1 MPSTLRYMQLALFTF
16 LFASG
21 CARNNPNKTA
31 IKRWEGCTDLILL
44 LDQELDS
51 IDIQSLPKGDG
62 DFIHYTRTSIAT
74 KSVERLNTHKKML
87 RANCRIDGVRAFPAF
102 KVYELDRFGRRM
114 AEYTGPQTE
123 ITERHIMI
131 IGEIEQFEFKAIEGS
146 ETERVIQRTQI
157 SPKML
162 YVITQ
167 WF

>member
-1 MPSTLRYMQLALFTF
+1 MPKILRSFSLVILTLLTAF
-16 LFASG
+16 S

-44 LDQELDS
+44 LNQELDS
-51 IDIQSLPKGDG
+51 IDIQSLPKGAG
-62 DFIHYTRTSIAT
+62 DFIQYTRTSIAT

-102 KVYELDRFGRRM
+102 EVYELDRFGRRM

-131 IGEIEQFEFKAIEGS
+131 IGEIEQFEFKAIKGS
-146 ETERVIQRTQI
+146 ETERVIKRTQI

-162 YVITQ
+162 YLITQ

>member
-31 IKRWEGCTDLILL
+31 IKRWEGCTDLVLL

-51 IDIQSLPKGDG
+51 IDIKSLPKGDG
-62 DFIHYTRTSIAT
+62 DFFHYTRTSIAT

-102 KVYELDRFGRRM
+102 RVYELDRFFRRKS
-114 AEYTGPQTE
+114 EYSSTLE
-123 ITERHIMI
+123 KIWERHIMI
-131 IGEIEQFEFKAIEGS
+131 IGDTAQFDFRAIKGP
-146 ETERVIQRTQI
+146 ETERLIQRTQI

-162 YVITQ
+162 YLITQ

>member
-51 IDIQSLPKGDG
+51 IDIQSLPKGKG
-62 DFIHYTRTSIAT
+62 DFIHYTRISIAT

-87 RANCRIDGVRAFPAF
+87 RANCRIEGVRAFPAF
-102 KVYELDRFGRRM
+102 RVYELDRFGRRM
-114 AEYTGPQTE
+114 AEYAGPQTE
-123 ITERHIMI
+123 ITERLIMI
-131 IGEIEQFEFKAIEGS
+131 IGEIEQFELKAIKGP
-146 ETERVIQRTQI
+146 ETERVIQSTQI